1 MQVQVCAAEAQQTM
15 NLCYGSH
22 ALLDDPCFKKEVP
35 ALGGGESVDRL
46 YQGDEARSYLS

>member
-22 ALLDDPCFKKEVP
+22 ATTRASKKEVP

-46 YQGDEARSYLS
+46 YQGDEAMIYLS